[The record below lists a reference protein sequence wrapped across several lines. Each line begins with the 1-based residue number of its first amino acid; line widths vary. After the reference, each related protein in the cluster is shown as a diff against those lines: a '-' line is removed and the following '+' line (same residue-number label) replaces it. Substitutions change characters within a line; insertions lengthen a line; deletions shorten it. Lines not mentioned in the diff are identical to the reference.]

1 MRIKSRKK
9 LKSYIYRDFIIKIL
23 KGILF
28 LVLFLLTPTSDPR
41 ILRLNLILASTPKI
55 VLAKAAPVAIFLQ
68 KVFIRVEK
76 T

>member
-55 VLAKAAPVAIFLQ
+55 VLGKAAPVATFLQ